1 MITGDEME
9 FYFPAEF
16 GEQLAFGA
24 AVVSAVLGL
33 FFMFAPGVTLRA
45 FALQPAGE
53 RRQCYALVR
62 SSLAGFYL
70 GLGAAALLLAQPMVY
85 LAFGAAFGLSVFGGI
100 LSILS
105 DGGVT
110 LRVSLLLV
118 VHFLLAASSL
128 SYVFGLV

>member
-1 MITGDEME
+1 MIWGTRWS
-9 FYFPAEF
+9 FIFPPNSASS
-16 GEQLAFGA
+16 LAFGA
-24 AVVSAVLGL
+24 AVVSVVIGL

-45 FALQPAGE
+45 FGLQAIGE
-53 RRQCYALVR
+53 RRDGYALVR

-70 GLGAAALLLAQPMVY
+70 GLGASALLLAQPMVY

-105 DGGVT
+105 DGGATV
-110 LRVSLLLV
+110 RNFILLV
-118 VHFLLAASSL
+118 VHLLLSALSL

>member
-1 MITGDEME
+1 ME

-24 AVVSAVLGL
+24 AVVSAIIGL
-33 FFMFAPGVTLRA
+33 FFMFALRA
-45 FALQPAGE
+45 FGLQPAGE
-53 RRQCYALVR
+53 RRDGYALAR

-100 LSILS
+100 LSMLS
-105 DGGVT
+105 DGGAT
-110 LRVSLLLV
+110 MRNFLLLV
-118 VHFLLAASSL
+118 VHFLLSALAL

>member
-1 MITGDEME
+1 ME

-24 AVVSAVLGL
+24 AVVSVVMGL
-33 FFMFAPGVTLRA
+33 FFMFVPGVTLRA
-45 FALQPAGE
+45 FGLQPAGE
-53 RRQCYALVR
+53 RRDGYVLVR

-105 DGGVT
+105 DGGAT
-110 LRVSLLLV
+110 MRNFILLV
-118 VHFLLAASSL
+118 VHFLLSALAL

>member
-1 MITGDEME
+1 ME

-24 AVVSAVLGL
+24 AVVSAIIGL
-33 FFMFAPGVTLRA
+33 FFMFAPGLTLRA
-45 FALQPAGE
+45 FGLLPAGE
-53 RRQCYALVR
+53 RRDGYALVR
-62 SSLAGFYL
+62 SSLSGFYL

-105 DGGVT
+105 DGGASMRN
-110 LRVSLLLV
+110 LLLLV
-118 VHFLLAASSL
+118 VHFLLAALSL

>member
-1 MITGDEME
+1 ME
-9 FYFPAEF
+9 FYFPTEF

-24 AVVSAVLGL
+24 AALSVVIGL
-33 FFMFAPGVTLRA
+33 VFMFAPGITLRV
-45 FALQPAGE
+45 FGLEPTGG
-53 RRQCYALVR
+53 RQDGYVLIR

-85 LAFGAAFGLSVFGGI
+85 LAFGAAFALAVFGVI

-105 DGGVT
+105 DGGAT
-110 LRVSLLLV
+110 LRNFILLV
-118 VHFLLAASSL
+118 VHLLLSALSL

>member
-1 MITGDEME
+1 ME

-24 AVVSAVLGL
+24 AAISAVIGL
-33 FFMFAPGVTLRA
+33 FFMFAPGMTLRA
-45 FALQPAGE
+45 LGLQPAGE
-53 RRQCYALVR
+53 RRDGYTLVR

-85 LAFGAAFGLSVFGGI
+85 LAFGAAFALSVFGGI

-105 DGGVT
+105 DGGAT
-110 LRVSLLLV
+110 MRNCLLMV
-118 VHFLLAASSL
+118 VHFLLAALSL

>member
-1 MITGDEME
+1 ME

-24 AVVSAVLGL
+24 AVVSAIIGL
-33 FFMFAPGVTLRA
+33 FFMFAPGLTLRA
-45 FALQPAGE
+45 FGLLPAGE
-53 RRQCYALVR
+53 SRDGYALVR
-62 SSLAGFYL
+62 SSLSGFYL

-105 DGGVT
+105 DGGASMRN
-110 LRVSLLLV
+110 LLLLV
-118 VHFLLAASSL
+118 VHFLLAALSL

>member
-1 MITGDEME
+1 ME

-24 AVVSAVLGL
+24 AAISAVIGL
-33 FFMFAPGVTLRA
+33 FFMFAPGMTLRA
-45 FALQPAGE
+45 FGLQPAGE
-53 RRQCYALVR
+53 RRGGYTLVR

-85 LAFGAAFGLSVFGGI
+85 LAFGAAFALSVFGGI

-105 DGGVT
+105 DGGAT
-110 LRVSLLLV
+110 MRNCLLMV
-118 VHFLLAASSL
+118 VHFVLAALSL

>member
-1 MITGDEME
+1 ME

-24 AVVSAVLGL
+24 AVVSAIIGL
-33 FFMFAPGVTLRA
+33 FFMFAPGLTLRA
-45 FALQPAGE
+45 FGLQPAGE
-53 RRQCYALVR
+53 CRDGYALAR

-70 GLGAAALLLAQPMVY
+70 GLGGAALLLAQPMVY

-100 LSILS
+100 LSMLS
-105 DGGVT
+105 DGGAT
-110 LRVSLLLV
+110 MRNFLLLV
-118 VHFLLAASSL
+118 VHFMLSALAL

>member
-1 MITGDEME
+1 ME

-24 AVVSAVLGL
+24 AAISAVIGL
-33 FFMFAPGVTLRA
+33 FFMFAPGMTLRA
-45 FALQPAGE
+45 FGLQPAGE
-53 RRQCYALVR
+53 CRDGYTLVR

-85 LAFGAAFGLSVFGGI
+85 LAFGAAFALSVFGGI

-105 DGGVT
+105 DGGAT
-110 LRVSLLLV
+110 MRNCLLMV
-118 VHFLLAASSL
+118 VHFLLAALSL

>member
-1 MITGDEME
+1 ME

-24 AVVSAVLGL
+24 AVVSVVMGL
-33 FFMFAPGVTLRA
+33 FFMFAPGITLRA
-45 FALQPAGE
+45 FGLQPAGE
-53 RRQCYALVR
+53 RRDGYTLVR

-100 LSILS
+100 LSIVS
-105 DGGVT
+105 DGGATMRNFV
-110 LRVSLLLV
+110 LLV
-118 VHFLLAASSL
+118 VHVLLSAIAL